1 MSGPPD
7 SHEPSHAGTVS
18 PRGAAEADATSVL
31 VLEPRSGWAGLGLR
45 GLWGWRELFFALMWR
60 DIRSRYRQAV
70 LGVLWALIRPLA
82 TMLVFAFVLGRLAR
96 VDSDGQPY
104 ALFSYTG
111 LLAWGLF
118 GSSVQSASQSVL
130 AASGFVTKV
139 YFPRI
144 LLPLSS
150 IGAAALDFLVALALL
165 PPLLLYYDVPLRSA
179 LLLAPLIVVWIAVAA
194 AGVGVLVAGVVV
206 RHRDF
211 GHATT
216 FLLQLWM
223 YVTPVLYPT
232 SLLPEHLRLW
242 AYLNPMA
249 APVELFR
256 ATVLDTPVSAAGC
269 AMSAAATAVFL
280 VVGLTVFARVE
291 RHFADVI

>member
-1 MSGPPD
+1 MAADRSTSELAAVSGAPR
-7 SHEPSHAGTVS
+7 SERGS
-18 PRGAAEADATSVL
+18 PGVL
-31 VLEPRSGWAGLGLR
+31 VLEPRSGWAGLGLH
-45 GLWGWRELFFALMWR
+45 GLWSWRELILALMWR

-70 LGVLWALIRPLA
+70 LGILWALIRPLT

-96 VDSDGQPY
+96 VDSEGQPY

-150 IGAAALDFLVALALL
+150 IGAPALDFLVAVLLL
-165 PPLLLYYDVPLRSA
+165 PPLLLYYGVALRVEI
-179 LLLAPLIVVWIAVAA
+179 LLAPLVVLWIVVAA
-194 AGVGVLVAGVVV
+194 AGVGVLLAGIVV

-223 YVTPVLYPT
+223 YVTPVLYPIN
-232 SLLPEHLRLW
+232 LLPDHLRAW

-256 ATVLDTPVSAAGC
+256 ATVLGTPVSPTGC
-269 AMSAAATAVFL
+269 AVSAATSIAFL
-280 VVGLTVFARVE
+280 LLGLAVFARVE